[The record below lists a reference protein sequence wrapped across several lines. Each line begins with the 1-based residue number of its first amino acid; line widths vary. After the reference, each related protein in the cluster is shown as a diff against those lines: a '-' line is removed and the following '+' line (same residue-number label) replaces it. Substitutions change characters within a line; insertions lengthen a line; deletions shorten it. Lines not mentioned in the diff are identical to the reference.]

1 VVFPDLVRGYNQA
14 MRKGVAAYAPV
25 LPENQQLTLGIH
37 KHHAT
42 DKVFHNMPEF
52 TALQQALKA
61 ELNHAELLGMLPRYW
76 FWVHIAVEM
85 MIDRNL
91 LKLYPLLYVEFYE
104 DLATVSQPVVE
115 KYFSETGCK
124 SLATDFFGNFKVF
137 MERRFLQYYPSD
149 EKFTEALFGAWY
161 RATGNQ
167 VEIAVRTKAQQALL
181 AFEQR
186 NAGLL
191 VAMPEIVARQ
201 LKNAT

>member
-1 VVFPDLVRGYNQA
+1 

-25 LPENQQLTLGIH
+25 LPEHQQLSLGIH
-37 KHHAT
+37 KHHAV
-42 DKVFHNMPEF
+42 DKVFHNLPEF
-52 TALQQALKA
+52 AALQAALKA
-61 ELNHAELLGMLPRYW
+61 ELHNVGLLPELPRYW

-85 MIDRNL
+85 MIDRSL
-91 LKLYPLLYVEFYE
+91 LKLYPLLYVEFY
-104 DLATVSQPVVE
+104 DSLATVSQPVVE
-115 KYFSETGCK
+115 KYFAETGCK

-137 MERRFLQYYPSD
+137 TERRFLQYYPSD

-167 VEIAVRTKAQQALL
+167 VDVAVRTKARQALL

-191 VAMPEIVARQ
+191 VAMPEIVAQQ